1 MSKYFDNSIEKG
13 ISDNLLDN
21 DLLNDNNLALI
32 NRNIDI
38 DTKAK
43 LNLNEDITNSNFHK
57 ENSRINIEDLF

>member
-21 DLLNDNNLALI
+21 DLLNDNNLAFI

-57 ENSRINIEDLF
+57 ENSSINIEDLF